1 MTVGEGQ
8 VQLRKGK
15 SMTRPAPETIESMA
29 ELRLCIDEIDGELV
43 RLLAEREG
51 YTDRAPDLKAREGIA
66 ARAPRRI
73 EAVLANVGD
82 RARAEGLDP
91 ELAQAIWT
99 LMIETVIAREERV
112 IGKEGIDG

>member
-1 MTVGEGQ
+1 
-8 VQLRKGK
+8 
-15 SMTRPAPETIESMA
+15 MTRPAPETIESMA

-51 YTDRAPDLKAREGIA
+51 YTDCAPDLKAREGIA

-91 ELAQAIWT
+91 ELARAIWT